1 MEIHDTKIEVI
12 KADITEVKI
21 DAIVNAAN
29 NKLIMGGGVAAAIKK
44 KGGSSIEEEAKKQ
57 GPIKIGEAIITGAG
71 KLKAKFIIHTA
82 TMGMPAC
89 PPRRACRQ
97 AGIFKTNQ
105 EIIRQATRSAL
116 QKTKDK
122 DINSIALPALG
133 CGVGGFAKEDAAK
146 IMLEEV
152 MTFSQKNE
160 TLKEVIFV
168 LYDDK
173 TYKIFKDVIE
183 DRFKIIK
190 RKIEKHPI
198 PTVDIIIEKN
208 GNIILI
214 KRENPPFGWA
224 IPGGFIE
231 LGETVEVAAEREA
244 KEETGVN
251 VKNLKQFGVYS
262 DPERDPRFHAISC
275 VFTAETGEEPK
286 ASSDAKEAKFFSKDA
301 LPDDIVFDHKKII
314 DDYFKLRMK

>member
-82 TMGMPAC
+82 TMGMD
-89 PPRRACRQ
+89 
-97 AGIFKTNQ
+97 FKTNQ
-105 EIIRQATRSAL
+105 QIIRQATRSAL
-116 QKTKDK
+116 QKTKNK

-231 LGETVEVAAEREA
+231 LGETVEAAAEREA

-251 VKNLKQFGVYS
+251 IKNLKQFGVYS

>member
-1 MEIHDTKIEVI
+1 MEIYDTKIEVI
-12 KADITEVKI
+12 KADIAEVKI

-29 NKLIMGGGVAAAIKK
+29 NKLIMGGGVAAAIKR

-71 KLKAKFIIHTA
+71 KLKAKFIIHAA
-82 TMGMPAC
+82 TMGMD
-89 PPRRACRQ
+89 
-97 AGIFKTNQ
+97 FKTNQ
-105 EIIRQATRSAL
+105 KIIRQATRSAL
-116 QKTKDK
+116 QKTKNK

-183 DRFKIIK
+183 DS
-190 RKIEKHPI
+190 
-198 PTVDIIIEKN
+198 
-208 GNIILI
+208 
-214 KRENPPFGWA
+214 FGWA

-231 LGETVEVAAEREA
+231 LGETVEAAAKREA
-244 KEETGVN
+244 KEETGEN
-251 VKNLKQFGVYS
+251 NRWLF
-262 DPERDPRFHAISC
+262 
-275 VFTAETGEEPK
+275 
-286 ASSDAKEAKFFSKDA
+286 
-301 LPDDIVFDHKKII
+301 
-314 DDYFKLRMK
+314 